1 MDNKREERSR
11 MSRLH
16 ALARREV
23 RRLFRRAGYDVASI
37 AKQRDEAARLQRER
51 WRWLETFGIGTLIDV
66 GANTGQFAKQFRQV
80 RPDSLIYSFEPLRDC
95 FEELQ
100 RTMAGT
106 PGFTAFNVALG
117 ETDGETEFFRS
128 ESSPSS
134 SLLPMGELHKELF
147 PFSSHT
153 TVETVTVKRLD
164 SYLQEILVRGSVL
177 VKIDVQGAETQ
188 VLKGGRQ
195 FLSSADAVLAE
206 VGYLSLYDGQATIQ
220 EILSLLNGLE
230 FTFVG
235 IVDQCLRP
243 RDSLPIYGD
252 ALFVKRVA
260 LEQRGD
266 LIGFAALPPAS
277 TGAS

>member
-1 MDNKREERSR
+1 